1 MRRLLKSIVNNTGIG
16 DVTTLE
22 DEAAVDEVKAA
33 YEELK
38 RQVNSNYS
46 QSIN

>member
-1 MRRLLKSIVNNTGIG
+1 MGAPLG

-22 DEAAVDEVKAA
+22 DEATVEEVKAA

-38 RQVNSNYS
+38 RQ
-46 QSIN
+46 IR